1 MIEPTTHGV
10 ISSIK
15 GSLIEIKG
23 IENEARLFDLLKVV
37 DHNILGEIIQ
47 IHSNYLVAQ
56 CFESTHEL
64 SLGEK
69 VIVLNHPLSMELAP
83 GLLTKTFDGIQRPLE
98 ETFMNFKEGRL
109 ERGFEFV
116 PLSREKKWHFVPLRK
131 VNDKVKSGDVIGVV
145 KETALI
151 EHKIMVPNN
160 ISGQISHIVEE
171 GEYTIIEEIYRVKEG
186 NSEKSLVMLQKWPI
200 TLSRLFTTRL
210 LPNMPLIT
218 GTRIIDLLFP
228 IAKGGTIGIPGGFG
242 TGKTVLQQTIAKYCN
257 ADIIVF
263 IGCGEPGNEIANIL
277 KQFEEIIDPINHRPL
292 MERVVVIANTSNM
305 PVSAREASLFSGV
318 TIAEYYRDMGYDV
331 AVIADSM
338 SRWAE
343 ALREISGLLEEMPAE
358 EGYPAYLPSKL
369 SSFYER
375 AGVVTALG
383 LDHLGRERVGSLTII
398 GTISPPAGDF
408 SEPVT
413 ATTKRVVQGILTLD
427 NKLAYSKQY
436 PAINWLNSY
445 SNYPEYIADWWKE
458 RNFNWPEIDIEWS
471 GCRDQIN
478 DILSQEND
486 LKSVIKLLGEASLP
500 EEQKLSLM
508 IADLV
513 RKSFLIQNAFDEI
526 DNYTDSRKLLGIVK
540 IILLLYQ
547 EGKKQVEKG
556 SIINMMNFNEV
567 ANDISKIAHT
577 VANKDFHAIEEFKD
591 HLINHKLGKIFN
603 IQHSKQKF

>member
-1 MIEPTTHGV
+1 MIESSPQGV

-23 IENEARLFDLLKVV
+23 IENDARLFDLLKVV
-37 DHNILGEIIQ
+37 KHNILGEIIQ
-47 IHSNYLVAQ
+47 IHSEFVVAQ
-56 CFESTHEL
+56 CFESTHML
-64 SLGEK
+64 SLGEE
-69 VIVLNHPLSMELAP
+69 VVVLNQPLSMELAP

-98 ETFMNFKEGRL
+98 ETFKNSKEGKL
-109 ERGFEFV
+109 ERGFEFI
-116 PLSREKKWHFVPLRK
+116 PLSREKKWHFIPLRK
-131 VNDKVKSGDVIGVV
+131 INDKISSGDVIGVV
-145 KETALI
+145 NETLLI
-151 EHKIMVPNN
+151 DHKIMVPHNV
-160 ISGQISHIVEE
+160 SGQITYIAEE
-171 GEYTIIEEIYRVKEG
+171 GDYTIVDEIYRVKTG
-186 NSEKSLVMLQKWPI
+186 NSENSHVMLQKWPI
-200 TLSRLFTTRL
+200 TKSRTFNKRL
-210 LPNMPLIT
+210 LPNEPLIT

-228 IAKGGTIGIPGGFG
+228 IAKGGTFGIPGGFG
-242 TGKTVLQQTIAKYCN
+242 TGKTVIQQTISKYCN

-263 IGCGEPGNEIANIL
+263 IGCGEPGNEIANVL
-277 KQFEEIIDPINHRPL
+277 KQFAEIIDPINQRPL

-318 TIAEYYRDMGYDV
+318 TIAEYYRDMGFDV

-383 LDHLGRERVGSLTII
+383 LDHSGNERVGSLTII

-445 SNYPEYIADWWKE
+445 SNYPEHIADWWKQ
-458 RNFNWPEIDIEWS
+458 RNFNWSEIDLEWL
-471 GCRDQIN
+471 GCREQIN

-486 LKSVIKLLGEASLP
+486 LKSVIKLLGQSNLP
-500 EEQKLSLM
+500 EEQKLTLL

-513 RKSFLIQNAFDEI
+513 RKAFLIQNAFDEI
-526 DNYTDSRKLLGIVK
+526 DNFTDYKKLLGIVK

-556 SIINMMNFNEV
+556 YIINEMYFNDV
-567 ANDISKIAHT
+567 INDISKISHT
-577 VANKDFHAIEEFKD
+577 VANEDFHVIEEFKD
-591 HLINHKLGKIFN
+591 HLINDRFSRIFN
-603 IQHSKQKF
+603 IQHFK